1 MKVTKKNTNL
11 RNYYFYES
19 NQEEHKLKKLP
30 FCESNQE
37 EHKLKKLP
45 FS

>member
-11 RNYYFYES
+11 RNYHFYES
-19 NQEEHKLKKLP
+19 NQEEH
-30 FCESNQE
+30 N
-37 EHKLKKLP
+37 LKKLP